1 MTCVKCGAEASGN
14 YCCVCGRKIR
24 NPLAEFRLAERRA
37 LKKMVEYA
45 HAKYPHPPNDG
56 FACIGNLM
64 NACVYAARNSYSRLD
79 KPFRW
84 SQRDGAEE
92 FYTLMMEKLD
102 ASNASAKLLF
112 DSVAPL
118 FEEVLDARDR
128 DSGLLW
134 QNLDE
139 KRRPSA

>member
-1 MTCVKCGAEASGN
+1 M
-14 YCCVCGRKIR
+14 
-24 NPLAEFRLAERRA
+24 
-37 LKKMVEYA
+37 
-45 HAKYPHPPNDG
+45 D
-56 FACIGNLM
+56 
-64 NACVYAARNSYSRLD
+64 ACVYAARNSYSRLD
-79 KPFRW
+79 KQFRW

>member
-1 MTCVKCGAEASGN
+1 
-14 YCCVCGRKIR
+14 
-24 NPLAEFRLAERRA
+24 
-37 LKKMVEYA
+37 
-45 HAKYPHPPNDG
+45 
-56 FACIGNLM
+56 M

-79 KPFRW
+79 KQARW

-118 FEEVLDARDR
+118 FEEVLDARDC